1 MVDQVQNDTSSS
13 HLFNHIYLGILGL
26 MYCITS
32 KQVKMVIY
40 FVILDP
46 IFVESGERERER
58 ERVPE
63 FWSFYDIKYSA
74 DIIGI

>member
-1 MVDQVQNDTSSS
+1 MVNQVQNDTSSS
-13 HLFNHIYLGILGL
+13 HLFNHIYFGILGL

-46 IFVESGERERER
+46 IFVESGEGERERER
-58 ERVPE
+58 ERE
-63 FWSFYDIKYSA
+63 YRNFGLFMTSNILLT
-74 DIIGI
+74 